1 MNIEEK
7 LVEAITKIVNEKHNI
22 TPENGMIMVEIPK
35 DNSNGDYSTNI
46 AMRLTKVLKRR
57 PQEIALEI
65 KEELL
70 KQLDNVQSIDL
81 AGPGFINFWLKKDA
95 MADIINTVVEK
106 GDEYG
111 HSDAGKGLK
120 VLEEYVS
127 ANPTGPLHCG
137 HARGACWGDSCVR
150 IMNAAGYL
158 ATREYYINDAGA
170 QMMNLGKSLLGRYR
184 ELFGLDFTLPE
195 DGYHGPDII
204 EIAKEIKEKDGDKYL
219 KMPEDEAVLALKEV
233 GRAKELDRIK
243 RDLEYYGCEFD
254 SWISEQWIVDQGMVD
269 KAIEKMNSM
278 GLLYEKDGAI
288 WFEATKYGDDKDRV
302 LKKSDGYY
310 TYMTPDIANHIYKY
324 DRGFEL
330 LVNIWGAD
338 HHGYIPRM
346 KAAMEAL
353 GYPRDNLQVDLCQMV
368 RMVENG
374 QEVKMSKRTG
384 NAITL
389 RELCDDIGID
399 CARYFFLS
407 KALDTHL
414 DFDLTLARTRS
425 NDNPVYYAQ
434 YAYARICSVL
444 RQASKPYTKQ
454 ESYNLLN
461 NPKEV
466 DLLKYIASFT
476 DVVADAALT
485 RSPNKI
491 CNYVQKLATYFHSFY
506 GACKINDP
514 KNPELTNERLA
525 LADATRI
532 TLKNAL
538 YLLGVSAPEEM
549 VKEEKKETVKETKVE
564 TVKEVS
570 VVEEVEEDD
579 GTTKFIVKNDFWELF
594 PDAKIGIIVCKGID
608 NSVKDPNQYSSL
620 LRDGEKECL
629 KYLPDAE
636 ISKNKVI
643 AVWRDAFSK
652 FKTKKGARSSIEA
665 LLKRVAKGNQIGN
678 INPLVD
684 IYNSISLKYA
694 LPCGGE
700 DIDKFVG
707 NICLTKA
714 NGDEEFITYGGDDEN
729 ESPYPGEIC
738 YKDDKG
744 AICRCWNWREG
755 VRTMLTE
762 ETKNAF
768 MIIELVDQSRTEEFM
783 AALNELKYLITKNLG
798 GDNQIKILDI
808 NNKKEKL

>member
-7 LVEAITKIVNEKHNI
+7 LVQTITGIVVEKYDI
-22 TPENGMIMVEIPK
+22 TPEDGMIMVEIPK

-46 AMRLTKVLKRR
+46 AMRLTKILRRR
-57 PQEIALEI
+57 PQEIAQEI

-70 KQLDNVQSIDL
+70 KRLDNVQSIDI
-81 AGPGFINFWLKKDA
+81 AGPGFINFWLEKDA
-95 MADIINTVVEK
+95 MADIINTVIEK
-106 GDEYG
+106 QDDYG

-150 IMNAAGYL
+150 IMNAAGYQ

-204 EIAKEIKEKDGDKYL
+204 EIAKEIKEKEGDKYL
-219 KMPEDEAVLALKEV
+219 KMPEEEAVLALKEV
-233 GRAKELDRIK
+233 GRAKELGRIK

-254 SWISEQWIVDQGMVD
+254 SWISEQWIVDQGMVE
-269 KAIEKMNSM
+269 KAVEKMQSM

-324 DRGFEL
+324 ERGYEL

-353 GYPRDNLQVDLCQMV
+353 GYPRENLQVDLCQMV

-389 RELCDDIGID
+389 RELIDDIGID
-399 CARYFFLS
+399 SARYFFLS

-414 DFDLTLARTRS
+414 DFDLTLARTKT

-444 RQASKPYTKQ
+444 KQSANGYHRQD
-454 ESYNLLN
+454 SYAMLHH
-461 NPKEV
+461 PKEV
-466 DLLKYIASFT
+466 DLLKHIASFS
-476 DVVADAALT
+476 DVIADAAET

-491 CNYVQKLATYFHSFY
+491 CNYIQKLATYFHSFY
-506 GACKINDP
+506 GACKINDLS
-514 KNPELTNERLA
+514 NPELSNERLA

-538 YLLGVSAPEEM
+538 YLLGVSAPETM
-549 VKEEKKETVKETKVE
+549 TKEETKETVKENVTE
-564 TVKEVS
+564 TVMDVPAA
-570 VVEEVEEDD
+570 EETEEDD
-579 GTTKFIVKNDFWELF
+579 GTLKFIVKDDFWELF
-594 PDAKIGIIVCKGID
+594 PDARIGIVICKGID
-608 NSVKDPNQYSSL
+608 NTVKDEQQYSDL
-620 LRDGEKECL
+620 LRHGEKECL
-629 KYLPDAE
+629 KYLTDAE
-636 ISKNKVI
+636 LSKNDVI

-665 LLKRVAKGNQIGN
+665 LLKRVYKGNQIGN

-684 IYNSISLKYA
+684 IYNSVSLKYA

-714 NGDEEFITYGGDDEN
+714 TGNEEFITYGGEDEN
-729 ESPYPGEIC
+729 ESPLPGEIC

-762 ETKNAF
+762 ETRNAF
-768 MIIELVDQSRTEEFM
+768 MIIELVDEKRTDDFH
-783 AALNELKYLITKNLG
+783 AALNELKELITSHLG
-798 GDNQIKILDI
+798 GDNQIRILDI